1 VKRGIAVTFSLL
13 LIAGLIFILGNAFG
27 KDPHEVP
34 FKLAGKP
41 APNFHIKRLDTD
53 QVVSLSDYAGKPV
66 VLNFWAT
73 WCGPCKFEHPVLD
86 AVSKEYG
93 DRVVFLGIVFE
104 DTESNAKSFLRENGW
119 NFPQLFD
126 PKSTVAVDYGVS
138 GVPETYFI
146 SRTGIIVKKYPAPF
160 SDPETFSAQLEEILR

>member
-1 VKRGIAVTFSLL
+1 MKRGLALL
-13 LIAGLIFILGNAFG
+13 AALGVVGGLVFILARAFG

-34 FKLAGKP
+34 FKLKGKP
-41 APNFHIKRLDTD
+41 APDFSIKRLDAD
-53 QVVSLSDYAGKPV
+53 EVVSLSSFKGRPV

-73 WCGPCKFEHPVLD
+73 WCGPCKYEHPVLD
-86 AVSKEYG
+86 WAAGEFG
-93 DRVVFLGIVFE
+93 DQAVFLGIVFE
-104 DTESNAKSFLRENGW
+104 DTEANTRAFLKQNGW

-146 SRTGIIVKKYPAPF
+146 NRDGIIVKKYPAPF
-160 SDPETFSAQLEEILR
+160 TDPRVFAAEVKEILQ

>member
-1 VKRGIAVTFSLL
+1 MKRTIAVAVAL
-13 LIAGLIFILGNAFG
+13 LIIVGLLVVLGLAFG

-41 APNFHIKRLDTD
+41 APNFHIKRLDND
-53 QVVSLSDYAGKPV
+53 QVVSLSDYKGRPV

-73 WCGPCKFEHPVLD
+73 WCGPCKYEHPVLD
-86 AVSKEYG
+86 WAAKQYG

-104 DTESNAKSFLRENGW
+104 DTESNTKNFLRDNGW

-146 SRTGIIVKKYPAPF
+146 NRAGIIVKKYPAPF
-160 SDPETFSAQLEEILR
+160 SEPERFTAELEEILR

>member
-1 VKRGIAVTFSLL
+1 MKRTAAVIAAVAVIGGLVAVL
-13 LIAGLIFILGNAFG
+13 AGAFG
-27 KDPHEVP
+27 KNPHEVP

-41 APNFHIKRLDTD
+41 APDFHIKRLDND
-53 QVVSLSDYAGKPV
+53 EVVSLSSFKGRPV

-73 WCGPCKFEHPVLD
+73 WCGPCKYEHPVLD
-86 AVSKEYG
+86 QAAAEYG
-93 DRVVFLGIVFE
+93 DRAVFLGIVFE
-104 DTESNAKSFLRENGW
+104 DTEANTKAFLKKNGW

-146 SRTGIIVKKYPAPF
+146 NRDGIIVKKHPAPF
-160 SDPETFSAQLEEILR
+160 VDPRVFADWLQEIL